1 MPDNVL
7 LNIFSQLDDQ
17 TVLIVPL
24 VCKRWYYLSNTVE
37 LWLFKCKQLGKSE
50 HLGKI
55 EGILLDELMKD
66 EDIDW
71 KLAYFELKEFVQ
83 EIKTNYMGKIN
94 ETFSEYFYILE
105 EFKARFDYISKKI
118 PNIDYSKQR
127 EETLETLPSRFTVSQ
142 RSIRMIFFTKRY
154 KIFCI

>member
-118 PNIDYSKQR
+118 PK
-127 EETLETLPSRFTVSQ
+127 
-142 RSIRMIFFTKRY
+142 
-154 KIFCI
+154 